1 MLTRKSGMQLKIHFV
16 TIEDLVPA
24 GHLLRQIDKM
34 LDFSFIYDEVQ
45 HLYSRNSGRPG
56 IDPVIWVKYLLIGF
70 L

>member
-34 LDFSFIYDEVQ
+34 IDFSSFMTK
-45 HLYSRNSGRPG
+45 YST
-56 IDPVIWVKYLLIGF
+56 YTA
-70 L
+70 